1 MDYRDIGIVGVGL
14 IGGSIAL
21 AALEKGYKVSLYEPI
36 EKLDRFDGAVPARD
50 LTSLVQQSEIVFL
63 AAPLAALPGI
73 ATALVPLVQPGQIV
87 SDVASLKMP
96 AVEALASALRQRCHY
111 VPSHPMAGSEKSGSD
126 SARKDL
132 FAGAVTIV
140 CPEFAREQS
149 AADRI
154 ATFWEDLGTRVLFA
168 SAREHDEWVG
178 AVSHFP
184 HLLAV
189 LLMKHIAE
197 SSPEMLQV
205 AGTGFKD
212 MTRVAAGSPS
222 LWIDILL
229 ANRATVVKHIR
240 QFSAELENAL
250 GIVEAEDRKRLQA
263 LLDDAKENRDKLQ
276 M

>member
-1 MDYRDIGIVGVGL
+1 MEYRDIGIVGVGL

-21 AALEKGYKVSLYEPI
+21 AAQEKGYKVSLYDPI
-36 EKLDRFDGAVPARD
+36 EKVDRFQGAVPAHD
-50 LTSLVQQSEIVFL
+50 LSSLVQRSEIVIL
-63 AAPLAALPGI
+63 ATPLAALAGI
-73 ATALVPLVQPGQIV
+73 ASSLAPLVQPGQIV

-96 AVEALASALRQRCHY
+96 VVETLASVLEQRCHY
-111 VPSHPMAGSEKSGSD
+111 VPSHPMAGSEKSGSE

-140 CPEFAREQS
+140 CPEFSREQS

-154 ATFWEDLGTRVLFA
+154 AAFWEDLGTRVLFA

-189 LLMKHIAE
+189 LLMKNIAE
-197 SSPEMLQV
+197 SSPEMLEV

-229 ANRATVVKHIR
+229 ANRATVAKHIR
-240 QFSAELENAL
+240 QFSAELQNAL
-250 GIVEAEDRKRLQA
+250 GILETEDRKRLQA

>member
-1 MDYRDIGIVGVGL
+1 
-14 IGGSIAL
+14 
-21 AALEKGYKVSLYEPI
+21 
-36 EKLDRFDGAVPARD
+36 
-50 LTSLVQQSEIVFL
+50 
-63 AAPLAALPGI
+63 
-73 ATALVPLVQPGQIV
+73 LVQPGQIV

-96 AVEALASALRQRCHY
+96 TVETLASALGQRCHY
-111 VPSHPMAGSEKSGSD
+111 VPSHPMAGSEKSGSE

-154 ATFWEDLGTRVLFA
+154 ARFWEDLGTRVLFA

-189 LLMKHIAE
+189 LLMKNIAE

-250 GIVEAEDRKRLQA
+250 GILEAEDRKRLQA
-263 LLDDAKENRDKLQ
+263 LLDDAKENRDKLR